1 VRLQSYHEGITQI
14 KTRLYETYKREYE
27 NFTQLDSESIDV
39 MFSRFETIVNK
50 IRANKA
56 QLPYDDHERALKL
69 LYALDRK
76 V

>member
-69 LYALDRK
+69 LYTLDRK